1 MGLTNLWDHTCRIF
15 RSHEYESKRSIH
27 RRDATSNPP
36 SRWQVQSIVEVP
48 KYSENIE
55 RKIFKG
61 SKRSSQTNWTKRMQ
75 NLQHRINRH
84 CTIGASDGCRKNR
97 RPSIGASLG
106 AKWNQVK
113 TALRHR
119 FNWRVKHRQWCIQHT
134 IVQRR
139 CQVRSS
145 PAFSTGRTDTPSVQC
160 IGAMT
165 SARKEECNSSSVTG
179 LTDASSISLTDGP
192 RSCCSCVRE
201 ANG

>member
-15 RSHEYESKRSIH
+15 RSHEYESKRSIY

-75 NLQHRINRH
+75 NLQHRINRY

-97 RPSIGASLG
+97 RPSIGASLS
-106 AKWNQVK
+106 AKCNQVRK
-113 TALRHR
+113 SQWHR
-119 FNWRVKHRQWCIQHT
+119 LNRRDQVKHRCNLHT

-139 CQVRSS
+139 CQARRSH
-145 PAFSTGRTDTPSVQC
+145 AFSTGWIDGASEHR

-165 SARKEECNSSSVTG
+165 SAEEGGPTAS
-179 LTDASSISLTDGP
+179 LDAVCDRFNRHPVIG
-192 RSCCSCVRE
+192 
-201 ANG
+201 